1 MKNTVNVVCVD
12 DNPLVADALRI
23 KLSRTPEF
31 KWQGWASDADSLL
44 EMSKCA
50 CAAIVILDLDM
61 PGKDVFEAT
70 EELMSICPESRVVVF
85 TGHVRKELIDKAV
98 KAGAW
103 GYVSKSDGEDALI
116 EAMGKVVDGE
126 FALSP
131 EVRATYDR

>member
-31 KWQGWASDADSLL
+31 RWQGWASDADALL
-44 EMSKCA
+44 EMSRRS

-61 PGKDVFEAT
+61 PGKDAFDAT
-70 EELMSICPESRVVVF
+70 EELMTICPASRVVVF

-103 GYVSKSDGEDALI
+103 GYVAKSDGEDALI
-116 EAMGKVVDGE
+116 EAIEKVVEGE